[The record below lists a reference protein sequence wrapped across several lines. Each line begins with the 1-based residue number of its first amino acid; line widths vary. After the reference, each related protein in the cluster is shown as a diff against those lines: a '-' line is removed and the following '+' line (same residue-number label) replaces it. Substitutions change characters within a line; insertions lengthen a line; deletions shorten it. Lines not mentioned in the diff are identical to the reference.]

1 MREREPVLCA
11 LRAQVQ
17 LEIVHAAAE
26 VARAAETTAHAHSRV
41 ARLEQRAEFFL
52 GELRQAM
59 GRPQLNAALLA
70 TMRRGHRAEQS
81 ELHRWQGRH
90 SVAQSDEQ
98 RAREGL
104 ADLRNQERSLERA
117 LQAARRKRELR
128 LLSLDMLRAD
138 DLWLQLSFRETA

>member
-1 MREREPVLCA
+1 MREREPVLRA

-26 VARAAETTAHAHSRV
+26 VAQAAEATEHAHSQV

-52 GELRQAM
+52 GELRLVL

-81 ELHRWQGRH
+81 ELRRWQSRH
-90 SVAQSDEQ
+90 SVAQRQEQ
-98 RAREGL
+98 RVREGL

-117 LQAARRKRELR
+117 LQAARRKHELR
-128 LLSLDMLRAD
+128 LLALDMLRSD
-138 DLWLQLSFRETA
+138 ELWLQHSFRESA